1 MLRDSTTPIRRY
13 IARLKS
19 PNSNKTKQ
27 HRRAISKGYPNRARL
42 RIRAVCPWMFIPLI
56 LFMVLSRESRDFHLD
71 LQESWDLCGSW
82 VAVKPNGTWL
92 PSRLNPGWLGALLPS
107 PSRVDMETI
116 SLPKQH

>member
-1 MLRDSTTPIRRY
+1 
-13 IARLKS
+13 
-19 PNSNKTKQ
+19 
-27 HRRAISKGYPNRARL
+27 
-42 RIRAVCPWMFIPLI
+42 MFIPLI

-82 VAVKPNGTWL
+82 VAVKPNGTGL